1 MPKKTS
7 KLSLKVLK
15 TLVQV
20 GKPIKPDELASLLG
34 INQRSI
40 RYALNILADQGLVA
54 KIPDMEDLRTNYY
67 YPEKIVSDPNTV
79 VAEAL

>member
-67 YPEKIVSDPNTV
+67 YPEKNFSDPNTF
-79 VAEAL
+79 VAEA